1 MFETIN
7 WTEVVIGLCSII
19 ITGVLV
25 PFIRSMYKAKL
36 TESQQ
41 KTVESIVETAV
52 RWAKQWLQSEEGA
65 EKKRQ
70 VYEYVDRKLTEA
82 KIDMTAEDID
92 KMIEAIYEKV
102 KKEAGSESIPALTAG
117 A

>member
-1 MFETIN
+1 MLETIN
-7 WTEVVIGLCSII
+7 WTEVIIGICWII

-25 PFIRSMYKAKL
+25 PFIRGMYKTKL
-36 TESQQ
+36 TENQQ
-41 KTVESIVETAV
+41 ETVESIVETAV
-52 RWAKQWLQSEEGA
+52 RWAKQWLQTAEGA

-70 VYEYVDRKLTEA
+70 VFEYVNRKLADA

-102 KKEAGSESIPALTAG
+102 KKEDGTSSIPTVSG
-117 A
+117 EV